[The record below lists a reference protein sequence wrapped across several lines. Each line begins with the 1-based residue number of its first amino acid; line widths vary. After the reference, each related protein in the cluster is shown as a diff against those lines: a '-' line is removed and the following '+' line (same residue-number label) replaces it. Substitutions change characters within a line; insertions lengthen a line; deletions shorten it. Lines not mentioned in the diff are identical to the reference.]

1 MPPRSN
7 QMRRTLQET
16 HTSLSP
22 AEVVEAAKEFFSR
35 RNTIYAA
42 FLEKEGPGFAAFRG
56 QGGEE
61 IIIGTSQA
69 DGGRTLVTGSTY
81 LFDQQVGRFL
91 STLPPFPAAEKDVEA
106 TA

>member
-1 MPPRSN
+1 MPARSN
-7 QMRRTLQET
+7 QTRRTLQET

-22 AEVVEAAKEFFSR
+22 AEVVESAKEFFSR
-35 RNTIYAA
+35 RSSIYAA
-42 FLEKEGPGFAAFRG
+42 YLEKEGPGFAAFRG

-61 IIIGTSQA
+61 VVIGTSPA
-69 DGGRTLVTGSTY
+69 EGGRTLVTGSSY

-91 STLPPFPAAEKDVEA
+91 STLPPFPAAVNDVEA

>member
-7 QMRRTLQET
+7 QSRRTLQET

-22 AEVVEAAKEFFSR
+22 TEVVEAAKEFFSR
-35 RNTIYAA
+35 RNSIYAA
-42 FLEKEGPGFAAFRG
+42 FLEKEGPGYAAFRG

-61 IIIGTSQA
+61 VVIGTSP
-69 DGGRTLVTGSTY
+69 DGDRTRVTGSSY
-81 LFDQQVGRFL
+81 LFDQQIGRFL

-106 TA
+106 IA